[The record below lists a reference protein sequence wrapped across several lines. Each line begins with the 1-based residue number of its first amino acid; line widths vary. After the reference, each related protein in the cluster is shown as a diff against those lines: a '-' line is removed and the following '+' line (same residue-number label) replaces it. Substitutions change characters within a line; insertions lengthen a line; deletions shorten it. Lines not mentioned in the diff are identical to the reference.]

1 MAEDKEAAAQFV
13 PQEYKD
19 LWMCACGEVNHKDE
33 EKCAACGAE
42 YGPQHAL
49 FEDEE
54 KLKENLEAYNK
65 AEAER
70 PRSARIAAEKE
81 SGRGKKPPPKLPP
94 AKRQRK
100 KAAAEEAARKKRLH
114 RKIFLSVSIPLA
126 VLIAAFVVVLIHRLH
141 HPAEPL

>member
-1 MAEDKEAAAQFV
+1 MHSISAISPEMAEDKEAAAQFV

-65 AEAER
+65 AEAEKAER
-70 PRSARIAAEKE
+70 PHRRRKE
-81 SGRGKKPPPKLPP
+81 SGRGKSRRRSCRPQSGRGKG
-94 AKRQRK
+94 RR
-100 KAAAEEAARKKRLH
+100 
-114 RKIFLSVSIPLA
+114 
-126 VLIAAFVVVLIHRLH
+126 
-141 HPAEPL
+141 